1 MIKKKCLNALNILD
15 RFHIAK
21 KLNEAVDE
29 VRRDE
34 VKELKNAGND
44 NVLEK
49 SKYILLKRPENL
61 SDKQSGRLEELVK
74 INLSSIKAYL
84 LKEDFQGFWSMRYKS
99 WAGKFLEDWAD
110 MAMESELKPMQKVAK
125 MLRSHKDLILN
136 WFSVPGGLSSGPVE
150 GLNNKVKLTIKKA
163 YGFKTL
169 DCLQIAL
176 YHQLGRLEEPPSTH
190 RFC

>member
-1 MIKKKCLNALNILD
+1 MRQYPNILD

-21 KLNEAVDE
+21 KLNEAVDQ

-84 LKEDFQGFWSMRYKS
+84 LKEYFQRDFGQ
-99 WAGKFLEDWAD
+99 
-110 MAMESELKPMQKVAK
+110 
-125 MLRSHKDLILN
+125 
-136 WFSVPGGLSSGPVE
+136 
-150 GLNNKVKLTIKKA
+150 
-163 YGFKTL
+163 
-169 DCLQIAL
+169 
-176 YHQLGRLEEPPSTH
+176 
-190 RFC
+190 